1 MKGTRAAL
9 RYAKALLD
17 LAKDRKIAGEINS
30 DMLLISQTISENKD
44 LEVLIESPIVKSK
57 LKQKVLTQVFGFKC
71 NALTID
77 LINLLIENNRINLLD
92 QVAKQYQIIYDFLKG
107 VEIAQVTTAIPLTKE
122 LEEKVLAKIKTITT
136 NKITIENIVDPDMIG
151 GFVLRVGDKQYDSS
165 VKGILSNVLEK
176 FEDNQYIVK
185 L

>member
-57 LKQKVLTQVFGFKC
+57 LKQKVLTQVFGSKC

-77 LINLLIENNRINLLD
+77 LINLLIENNRINLLE
-92 QVAKQYQIIYDFLKG
+92 QVAKHYKILYEFLKG
-107 VEIAQVTTAIPLTKE
+107 
-122 LEEKVLAKIKTITT
+122 
-136 NKITIENIVDPDMIG
+136 
-151 GFVLRVGDKQYDSS
+151 
-165 VKGILSNVLEK
+165 
-176 FEDNQYIVK
+176 
-185 L
+185 